1 MASDGYAMHFDM
13 AYVNSKLLLS
23 TTALLH
29 HFTLGGTLLADFF
42 WISDQRAID
51 FDAVTLAQDAVEFAE
66 LAENAELVSGE
77 VDLRVFFEQSG
88 ALHGLLQRAVGGKL
102 QAHDILP
109 LRQRVN
115 HLDIDGGGIF
125 SWVSHGGVAPV

>member
-1 MASDGYAMHFDM
+1 MVHF
-13 AYVNSKLLLS
+13 YSKLLLGAA
-23 TTALLH
+23 ALLH
-29 HFTLGGTLLADFF
+29 HFALGGTLLADFF
-42 WISDQRAID
+42 WISNQRAID
-51 FDAVTLAQDAVEFAE
+51 FNAVALAEDAVEFAE

-115 HLDIDGGGIF
+115 YLDIDGGEIF
-125 SWVSHGGVAPV
+125 S

>member
-1 MASDGYAMHFDM
+1 MVHF
-13 AYVNSKLLLS
+13 YSKLLLGAA
-23 TTALLH
+23 ALLH
-29 HFTLGGTLLADFF
+29 HLALGGALLADFF
-42 WISDQRAID
+42 WIRNQWAID
-51 FDAVTLAQDAVEFAE
+51 FDAVARAQDAVKLAEFAE
-66 LAENAELVSGE
+66 NTELVFGE

-115 HLDIDGGGIF
+115 YLDIDGGEIF
-125 SWVSHGGVAPV
+125 SWVSHGCVAPV

>member
-51 FDAVTLAQDAVEFAE
+51 FDAVARAQDAVKLAEF
-66 LAENAELVSGE
+66 AENAELVFGE
-77 VDLRVFFEQSG
+77 VDLRVFFG
-88 ALHGLLQRAVGGKL
+88 KTGFFDGLLQSA
-102 QAHDILP
+102 A
-109 LRQRVN
+109 
-115 HLDIDGGGIF
+115 DG
-125 SWVSHGGVAPV
+125 